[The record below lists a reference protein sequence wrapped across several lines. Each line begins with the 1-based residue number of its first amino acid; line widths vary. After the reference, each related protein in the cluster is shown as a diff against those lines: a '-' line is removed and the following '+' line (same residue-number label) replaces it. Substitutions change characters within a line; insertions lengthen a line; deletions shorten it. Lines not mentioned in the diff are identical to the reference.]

1 MDEPIKFYED
11 LNENEIS
18 NAREKTCFFTGHRKG
33 LGNVIKDLL
42 PKLKSSISYLYSK
55 GVTDFCVGGAL
66 GFDTMAAT
74 QVLDLKRDHPN
85 MRLILYLPYR
95 NQSEHWKEDH
105 KRFYQYIL
113 KNCDEVHYAFD
124 GDVKDYSESKE
135 YLLMRNRMMA
145 DRGMYCIAFYSGS
158 KRSGTGYTVEYAKKN
173 GCEIINLHTSDSNRK

>member
-1 MDEPIKFYED
+1 MDEPINLYED
-11 LNENEIS
+11 LQEHEDFGS
-18 NAREKTCFFTGHRKG
+18 KSATCFFTGHRKG

-42 PKLKSSISYLYSK
+42 PKLKSNISYLYSK

-74 QVLDLKRDHPN
+74 QVLDLKRDHPD

-105 KRFYQYIL
+105 KRFYDYIL
-113 KNCDEVHYAFD
+113 KNCDEIHYAYD
-124 GDVKDYSESKE
+124 GDVQNYSDAKK

-145 DRGMYCIAFYSGS
+145 DISMYCIAFYSGS
-158 KRSGTGYTVEYAKKN
+158 KRSGTGYTVEYAKKV
-173 GCEIINLHTSDSNRK
+173 GCEIINLYILDNNEK